1 MKGKNNM
8 KKLITCLTLFT
19 MMSAVVSCGST
30 DSDSSASSAKASLP
44 ATTVSTETTVTS
56 QENASPTSTA
66 QTANTAGGNTAE
78 TAVATENTSV
88 STNDLEFA
96 TAEYLFGGYV
106 STDSDSLNLRS
117 KPDVDSSIL
126 SQIPSQTQLDIYSCD
141 TPGWYQTVYD
151 GKSGYVSA
159 EYIANIYPDNS
170 TDSTADQPNEY
181 GFYTVTSDPRP
192 GTAGPVLTSL
202 TGTFSDGNDI
212 YTFYDCSA
220 YDGKFSVK
228 YADGTTLDGYAKVQ
242 YLIQSDNYKDYW
254 YVLYDNSSKLAGS
267 FRFMGDMPL
276 NELNDGMR
284 TFTRIN

>member
-1 MKGKNNM
+1 M
-8 KKLITCLTLFT
+8 ITIAFLSAMLTLT
-19 MMSAVVSCGST
+19 GCG
-30 DSDSSASSAKASLP
+30 SDSSSSDSKSAEKTTAVT
-44 ATTVSTETTVTS
+44 TTVTETTVTS
-56 QENASPTSTA
+56 QENTSTTSTA
-66 QTANTAGGNTAE
+66 QSANTVSGNTAE
-78 TAVATENTSV
+78 TAAATENTSA

-106 STDSDSLNLRS
+106 STDSDSLNMRS

-126 SQIPSQTQLDIYSCD
+126 AQIPSQTQLDIYSCD
-141 TPGWYQTVYD
+141 APGWYQTVYD

-159 EYIANIYPDNS
+159 EYIENISPDNS
-170 TDSTADQPNEY
+170 TDSSATQPNEY

-212 YTFYDCSA
+212 YTFYDCSS

-228 YADGTTLDGYAKVQ
+228 YADGTTLDGYVKVQ

-254 YVLYDNSSKLAGS
+254 YVLYDNSSKLAGN
-267 FRFMGDMPL
+267 FRFMGDNPL
-276 NELNDGMR
+276 NELHDGMR